1 MKIIAP
7 YQVYQ
12 NPTFKALTDILVLA
26 NGDRK
31 WQNGIITSNFT
42 DVSLVTVKAVLGW
55 VQAGGSVEGFP
66 AFLKMTNTAYAKE
79 VPEGVR
85 SRTTIETDEND
96 VETTTV
102 RKWSD
107 WKDATHSHQK
117 IDNYHYVPG
126 NSFGVELTGIE
137 LGIVNKLSGV
147 TVLTKQEYKD
157 SLPVVDF
164 P

>member
-42 DVSLVTVKAVLGW
+42 DVSLVTVNVVLAW

-66 AFLKMTNTAYAKE
+66 AFLKMTSAAYGKN
-79 VPEGVR
+79 VPDGVNNN
-85 SRTTIETDEND
+85 SVTTLDENN
-96 VETTTV
+96 VETTVV

-107 WKDATHSHQK
+107 WKDATHSHKK
-117 IDNYHYVPG
+117 IGNFHYVPG
-126 NSFGVELTGIE
+126 NCYGIELTGEE
-137 LGIVNKLSGV
+137 LTVVSKISGV

-157 SLPVVDF
+157 ALPVGEI
-164 P
+164 